1 MKIRFASDPGSA
13 EKPNEDWFYASPELI
28 VVLDG
33 ATARTDTGC
42 RHGVAWYS
50 QHLGETIVKLVG
62 KYSLVEV
69 LAEAI
74 KTVAALHP
82 ECDLASPGTPSA
94 AVGIIQL
101 GDEIEHL
108 VLGDVSLIFDTVGGV
123 KVITDPRVSSTG
135 EPARS
140 QAESWPLD
148 APERAPLVLQ
158 MKASELAARNVPD
171 GYWIAAAD
179 PEAAEHALTGAV
191 ALGDVRRV
199 SVLSDGAASAVD
211 RYGLMNW
218 QTALDALA
226 GPGPDWIIEQIRTA
240 EAEDPNAVRW
250 RRMKRAD
257 DATVVFMD
265 LRAADADGGRVGKTR
280 PLLAK
285 P

>member
-1 MKIRFASDPGSA
+1 MQIRYASDPGSV

-50 QHLGETIVKLVG
+50 QHLGETIVKLAG
-62 KYSLVEV
+62 NYSLVDV
-69 LAEAI
+69 LSEAI

-94 AVGIIQL
+94 AVGIVQL
-101 GDEIEHL
+101 ADKIDYL
-108 VLGDVSLIFDTVGGV
+108 VLADVSLVFDSVRGV
-123 KVITDPRVSSTG
+123 EVITDPRVSSTG

-148 APERAPLVLQ
+148 APERIPLVLQ
-158 MKASELAARNVPD
+158 MKAGELAARNVPG

-179 PEAAEHALTGAV
+179 PAAAEHALTGSI
-191 ALGDVRRV
+191 ALSEVRRIAA
-199 SVLSDGAASAVD
+199 LSDGAASAVD
-211 RYGLMNW
+211 RYGLMSW
-218 QTALDALA
+218 QAMLEVLA
-226 GPGPDWIIEQIRTA
+226 RSGPKRFIEQIRRA
-240 EAEDPNAVRW
+240 EAEDPKAIRW

-265 LRAADADGGRVGKTR
+265 LRTSES
-280 PLLAK
+280 
-285 P
+285 